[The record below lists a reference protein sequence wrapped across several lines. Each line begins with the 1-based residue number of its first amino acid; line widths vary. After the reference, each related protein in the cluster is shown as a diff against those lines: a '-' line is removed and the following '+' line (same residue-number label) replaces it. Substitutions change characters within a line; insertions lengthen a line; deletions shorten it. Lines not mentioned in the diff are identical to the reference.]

1 MTIHSSIS
9 IIIPVFNGLPYVT
22 QAVDSVLNQ
31 TQSSWELLISDNGS
45 TDGTHNYL
53 QRLKTSGDR
62 RIKIFEQDQNIGIFG
77 NLNFL
82 INNAEADVIQIVC
95 ADDFLSSPSSLDT
108 ILGFWN
114 TADINTSAVRWNGKK
129 LLSIGVPTFIK
140 PDVSQLYFFLFGNL
154 FGNLSCASFRK
165 KAITAAKSFDQS
177 YPYAGDFEFW
187 ARLAKNSSFVI
198 HELDTVVI
206 RAHPGQA
213 SNYLNLNG
221 DLYPQLSL
229 ITSQIFENIG
239 NQNRFVRLLFKITGT
254 IIYDSQYRLSPIR
267 HAIQG
272 NPIPLQK
279 LNKASKESTYALPQF
294 AKNALF
300 IMTFGGKLGKKTM
313 ITLCLVVDKIFKI

>member
-221 DLYPQLSL
+221 DLYPQLST

-239 NQNRFVRLLFKITGT
+239 NQNRFVRLLLKSLELLFMTANTGSPPFDT
-254 IIYDSQYRLSPIR
+254 LSK
-267 HAIQG
+267 AIQYPCKSWIKPAKKVHMSSP
-272 NPIPLQK
+272 NLPRMLYS
-279 LNKASKESTYALPQF
+279 LWLSAESWGRRQWLLSA
-294 AKNALF
+294 
-300 IMTFGGKLGKKTM
+300 
-313 ITLCLVVDKIFKI
+313 